1 MNLESLQLYCDIV
14 RLRSFSRGAA
24 EHSISQ
30 SAASQTIQQI
40 ETDLRVRLLDRSKR
54 PFSLTAEGQKFYE
67 TCRDILQSFE
77 ETRAE
82 ITAGKDELAGT
93 VRVAAIYSVGLHG
106 LSGQMQRFLS
116 HYPRARVRLECLH
129 PHQVVEAVLN
139 DEADLGVLSY
149 PPAKRALSIVRLHSE
164 PMVFVSHPAHR
175 LARRHKVT
183 PEDLNGEPFVA
194 FEASL
199 AIRKAIDRALR
210 KRDVKAN
217 VVMEFDNVETI
228 KQAIIIGQGVSLLP
242 APTVAK
248 EVSIGT
254 LAAVPFDI
262 PDLLRPI
269 GAIHRRNKPLTP
281 AVSRFLEL
289 LREETQPSPPSS
301 RPRP

>member
-14 RLRSFSRGAA
+14 RLRSFSRGAT
-24 EHSISQ
+24 EHGISQ
-30 SAASQTIQQI
+30 SAASQAIQQI
-40 ETDLRVRLLDRSKR
+40 ETDLRVQLLDRSKR
-54 PFSLTAEGQKFYE
+54 PFSITTEGQKFYE
-67 TCRDILQSFE
+67 TCRDILHRYE

-82 ITAGKDELAGT
+82 ITVGQQELAGT

-116 HYPRARVRLECLH
+116 LYPRARVRLECLH
-129 PHQVVEAVLN
+129 PHEVVESVLN

-149 PPAKRALSIVRLHSE
+149 PPAKRALSIVPLHSE
-164 PMVFVSHPAHR
+164 PIVFVAHPSHR
-175 LARRHKVT
+175 LAKKKKVR
-183 PEDLNGEPFVA
+183 PEDLRDEPFIA

-210 KRDVKAN
+210 QRDVKPN

-228 KQAIIIGQGVSLLP
+228 KQAIIIGTGVSLLP

-248 EVSIGT
+248 EVGIRT
-254 LAAVPFDI
+254 LSAVPFDL
-262 PDLLRPI
+262 PDLARPI
-269 GAIHRRNKPLTP
+269 GVIYRRNKPLTP

-289 LREETQPSPPSS
+289 LRE
-301 RPRP
+301 

>member
-1 MNLESLQLYCDIV
+1 MTLESLQLYCDIV

-24 EHSISQ
+24 EHNVSQ

-54 PFSLTAEGQKFYE
+54 PFSVTPEGQRFYE
-67 TCRDILQSFE
+67 TCRAILQSYE

-82 ITAGKDELAGT
+82 ITRGTEELAGA

-106 LSGQMQRFLS
+106 MSGQMQRFLS
-116 HYPRARVRLECLH
+116 HYPRARLRLECLH
-129 PHQVVEAVLN
+129 PHEVVEAVLN

-149 PPAKRALSIVRLHSE
+149 PPAKRGLSIVKLHSE
-164 PMVFVSHPAHR
+164 AIVFVSHPGHR
-175 LARRHKVT
+175 LAKRQKIT
-183 PEDLNGEPFVA
+183 PADLNGEPFIA

-210 KRDVKAN
+210 KRDVKVN

-228 KQAIIIGQGVSLLP
+228 KQAIIIGTGVSLLP

-248 EVSIGT
+248 EVAIRT
-254 LAAVPFDI
+254 LSSVPFDI
-262 PDLLRPI
+262 PELSRPI
-269 GAIHRRNKPLTP
+269 GAIYRRNKPLGP
-281 AVSRFLEL
+281 AVSRFLEF
-289 LREETQPSPPSS
+289 LREDNPAAAAPP
-301 RPRP
+301 PRI